1 MIDRCIPQRWK
12 FSVRKAAKKPDAM
25 EGTVPMHA
33 MPSISLL
40 GQSLWVRCLLGLTA
54 IVCSRS
60 TVQGQSPKGWSVKAE
75 SASAVVL
82 QGETQVARFGNAD
95 GPKPILWPLIG
106 PGHWLATRQWPMS
119 DGTAG
124 EKQDHPHHRSL
135 WMTHGAVNG
144 VDFWSESPGH
154 GSIGTTSLSTKQD
167 PQGAWC
173 QIDSTHD
180 WLAPSG
186 KRVLT
191 ETRTMRFSGGDLATV
206 IDLDIRLLAS
216 DGPVEFGD
224 TKEGSFGIRVA
235 EWMKVDA
242 KLGGKITSSR
252 GKIDGDAWGLPAE
265 WVDYTG
271 DHQGERVGIAILCHP
286 SGYRAPGR
294 WHVRTYGL
302 FAHNPFGR
310 KDFPEVEGESREGG
324 ATLPAGETMLLAYR
338 VILHRGEAS
347 LSLLPKWYEDYA
359 SMKKTLLP
367 QPAP

>member
-1 MIDRCIPQRWK
+1 
-12 FSVRKAAKKPDAM
+12 
-25 EGTVPMHA
+25 
-33 MPSISLL
+33 
-40 GQSLWVRCLLGLTA
+40 
-54 IVCSRS
+54 
-60 TVQGQSPKGWSVKAE
+60 
-75 SASAVVL
+75 
-82 QGETQVARFGNAD
+82 
-95 GPKPILWPLIG
+95 
-106 PGHWLATRQWPMS
+106 
-119 DGTAG
+119 
-124 EKQDHPHHRSL
+124 
-135 WMTHGAVNG
+135 
-144 VDFWSESPGH
+144 
-154 GSIGTTSLSTKQD
+154 
-167 PQGAWC
+167 
-173 QIDSTHD
+173 
-180 WLAPSG
+180 
-186 KRVLT
+186 
-191 ETRTMRFSGGDLATV
+191 MRFSGDDLATV
-206 IDLDIRLLAS
+206 IDLDIWLRAS

-286 SGYRAPGR
+286 SSYRAPGR

-324 ATLPAGETMLLAYR
+324 ATLADGETMLLAYR
-338 VILHRGEAS
+338 VILHRGDAT
-347 LSLLPKWYEDYA
+347 LSLLPKWYEDYC

>member
-1 MIDRCIPQRWK
+1 
-12 FSVRKAAKKPDAM
+12 
-25 EGTVPMHA
+25 MHFLL
-33 MPSISLL
+33 SISRVGRSLVGRRLLSRCLLFVSAIIYFNSL
-40 GQSLWVRCLLGLTA
+40 GQSQT
-54 IVCSRS
+54 
-60 TVQGQSPKGWSVKAE
+60 PKGWSVKAQPTE
-75 SASAVVL
+75 AVVL
-82 QGETQVARFGNAD
+82 QGERQVAKFWHAD

-106 PGHWLATRQWPMS
+106 PGDWLATRQWPMS
-119 DGTAG
+119 EGTAG

-144 VDFWSESPGH
+144 IDFWSESH
-154 GSIGTTSLSTKQD
+154 GSIGTTSLSTRQD

-180 WLAPSG
+180 WMAPNG

-191 ETRTMRFSGGDLATV
+191 ETRSMRFSGDDQATV
-206 IDLDIRLLAS
+206 IDLDIWLHAS
-216 DGPVEFGD
+216 DGSIEFGD

-271 DHQGERVGIAILCHP
+271 DHQGKRVGIAILCHP
-286 SGYRAPGR
+286 SSYRAPGR

-324 ATLPAGETMLLAYR
+324 ATLPDGETMLLAYR
-338 VILHRGEAS
+338 VILHQGEAS
-347 LSLLPKWYEDYA
+347 LSLLPKWYEDFS

-367 QPAP
+367 PPAP

>member
-1 MIDRCIPQRWK
+1 MYSMS
-12 FSVRKAAKKPDAM
+12 F
-25 EGTVPMHA
+25 VPMVDRSQVA
-33 MPSISLL
+33 
-40 GQSLWVRCLLGLTA
+40 RCFLVLTA
-54 IVCSRS
+54 IVGSSS
-60 TVQGQSPKGWSVKAE
+60 TSQGQSPKNWSAKAE
-75 SASAVVL
+75 NAFAVVM
-82 QGETQVARFGNAD
+82 QGETEVARFGHAD
-95 GPKPILWPLIG
+95 GPKPIVWPLIG
-106 PGHWLATRQWPMS
+106 PGNWLATRQWPMS

-154 GSIGTTSLSTKQD
+154 GSISTTALSTRQD
-167 PQGAWC
+167 PQGGWC

-180 WLAPSG
+180 WLAPTG
-186 KRVLT
+186 KRVLA
-191 ETRTMRFSGGDLATV
+191 ETRIMRFSGDDQATV
-206 IDLDIRLLAS
+206 IDLDIWLRAS
-216 DGPVEFGD
+216 DGQVEFGD

-271 DHQGERVGIAILCHP
+271 DDQGEPVGIAILCHP
-286 SGYRAPGR
+286 SSYRAPGR

-338 VILHRGEAS
+338 VILHRGKFGLEEIANS
-347 LSLLPKWYEDYA
+347 YQQYSNNPR
-359 SMKKTLLP
+359 
-367 QPAP
+367 

>member
-1 MIDRCIPQRWK
+1 
-12 FSVRKAAKKPDAM
+12 M
-25 EGTVPMHA
+25 EGTVPMHSLS
-33 MPSISLL
+33 SIFRE
-40 GQSLWVRCLLGLTA
+40 GQTLVGRCLLGLTA
-54 IVCSRS
+54 ILCSS
-60 TVQGQSPKGWSVKAE
+60 SIGQGQSPKGWTVKADP
-75 SASAVVL
+75 SAAEVL
-82 QGETQVARFGNAD
+82 QGTTQVAKFGHAD

-154 GSIGTTSLSTKQD
+154 GSISTTALSTRQD

-180 WLAPSG
+180 WMAPSN
-186 KRVLT
+186 KRVLS
-191 ETRTMRFSGGDLATV
+191 ETRSMRFSGDDQATV
-206 IDLDIRLLAS
+206 IDLDIRLHAS

-286 SGYRAPGR
+286 SSYRAPGR

-338 VILHRGEAS
+338 VILHRGRFGIEETVNS
-347 LSLLPKWYEDYA
+347 YKQYSRESK
-359 SMKKTLLP
+359 STR
-367 QPAP
+367 PAVAQ